1 MSTVH
6 PIHFDRDVTVSRE
19 LSRSAAERYQVLQ
32 AVSERRA
39 FERTSPSVWPQ
50 LKIIR
55 VRLGRVF

>member
-1 MSTVH
+1 MSTIH
-6 PIHFDRDVTVSRE
+6 PSHLDSGVTVNRE

-39 FERTSPSVWPQ
+39 SARTSRSGRPQ

-55 VRLGRVF
+55 VRLGRLF